1 MSSSTD
7 EQTGTGR
14 ETLRLKL
21 PSRFE
26 AIESARSS
34 VLRFLAPYEP
44 GPRALFDIELVI
56 EEVLTNVVKYAFRD
70 GGTHE
75 IHLTVRIEGDGVAL
89 QFEDDGMAFD
99 PLRAPEPKAPSD
111 IDEAVPGGLG
121 IALLRRH
128 CSSADY
134 RRLGDRNVLVVRVA
148 PN

>member
-26 AIESARSS
+26 SIESARSS

-44 GPRALFDIELVI
+44 GPRALFAIELVL
-56 EEVLTNVVKYAFRD
+56 EEALTNVVKYAFRD
-70 GGTHE
+70 GGAHE
-75 IHLTVRIEGDGVAL
+75 IDLTVRVEDGAFVL
-89 QFEDDGMAFD
+89 QFEDDGVAFD
-99 PLRAPEPKAPSD
+99 PLQAPEPKAPSV
-111 IDEAVPGGLG
+111 IDEAVPGGQG
-121 IALLRRH
+121 IKLLRRS
-128 CSSADY
+128 CSSAEY

-148 PN
+148 PG